1 MSQVTFIELDEKIQN
16 TDMAI
21 DELLR
26 MKLPKEATD
35 ALGMIIENLTAAITY
50 ISQIKEEYLQLE
62 SANGKLSQG
71 MRAAKK
77 EMNSLDI
84 DMEG

>member
-62 SANGKLSQG
+62 SANGKLSHVQSSRTG
-71 MRAAKK
+71 CR
-77 EMNSLDI
+77 
-84 DMEG
+84 

>member
-21 DELLR
+21 DEMLK
-26 MKLPKEATD
+26 MKLPKEAND
-35 ALGMIIENLTAAITY
+35 ALGMIIENLTATITY
-50 ISQIKEEYLQLE
+50 ISQIKEEYTQLE

-71 MRAAKK
+71 MKASMKQMK
-77 EMNSLDI
+77 DLDI